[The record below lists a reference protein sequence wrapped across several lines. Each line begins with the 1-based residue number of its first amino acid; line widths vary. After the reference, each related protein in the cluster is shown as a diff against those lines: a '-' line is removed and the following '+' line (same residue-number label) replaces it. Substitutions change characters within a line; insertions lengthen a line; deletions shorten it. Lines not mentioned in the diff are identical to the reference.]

1 MNLLFFLIIL
11 FFPINWDLFIFEILI
26 LYGIIENL
34 SPLLNLYEELN
45 KNMLIHVN
53 LMQSH
58 LSFLIIQLWNV
69 SLTFC
74 MHEIK
79 RIYWL
84 IISLTQCGK

>member
-1 MNLLFFLIIL
+1 MNFLFFLIIL

-34 SPLLNLYEELN
+34 SPLLNLYEELD

-58 LSFLIIQLWNV
+58 LSFLIIQIWNV
-69 SLTFC
+69 SLTVC
-74 MHEIK
+74 THEIK
-79 RIYWL
+79 RI
-84 IISLTQCGK
+84 